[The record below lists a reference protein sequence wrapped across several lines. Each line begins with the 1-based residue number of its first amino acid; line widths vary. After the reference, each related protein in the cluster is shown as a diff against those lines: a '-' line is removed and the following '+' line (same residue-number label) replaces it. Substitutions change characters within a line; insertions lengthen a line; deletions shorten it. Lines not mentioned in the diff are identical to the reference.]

1 MNLIPAPPASNG
13 AINDAN
19 KYPEWVS
26 SGAYA
31 AADITFSDPG
41 FAAAT
46 VFAAIKE
53 LYDFTQV
60 GMAATDIQAAIKEI
74 FNFAEV
80 GMVSTDIQAAV
91 KELFQFANNG
101 KTDIAAAIVGKG
113 GTAAAG
119 DTFSQ
124 MAAEIGN
131 VSTWAPNLIAANIKN
146 GVNIFGV
153 AGNLAESKIKS
164 IQSGTANITGVSAN
178 LDIAITA
185 VDTAKCLIIL
195 NGHIA
200 SGSLNYIHSK
210 GTAELTT
217 TTNLRLRRIVS
228 ASTST
233 FFSWVIIELK
243 NNTQTG
249 EATGFSAGVNS
260 IDVTITAVD
269 LSKAVLFFGERGN
282 AVTTNFEYYVVSGY
296 FLNTT
301 TIRFQRNSTTS
312 SHYPIIRWYVGEI

>member
-1 MNLIPAPPASNG
+1 MSLLPIPPSVNGQILDASKFPAWATGGGGAPPAGS
-13 AINDAN
+13 
-19 KYPEWVS
+19 P
-26 SGAYA
+26 A
-31 AADITFSDPG
+31 AADVSFADPG
-41 FAAAT
+41 FAALN
-46 VFAAIKE
+46 VFDAIKE
-53 LYDFTQV
+53 LFDFSDPGIV
-60 GMAATDIQAAIKEI
+60 AVNIQ
-74 FNFAEV
+74 
-80 GMVSTDIQAAV
+80 DAV

-153 AGNLAESKIKS
+153 AGNLAESNIKS

-217 TTNLRLRRIVS
+217 TTNLRLRRSVS
-228 ASTST
+228 DSTST